1 MSNRALAILGFAV
14 FMIVFLYEMEV
25 LSNRNFSSPMSCHCP
40 DHQPVSVARLETYLF
55 MVQSELGLANA
66 LAAEALKTAH
76 PERAAEVRYLQF
88 ESAIAQMHSGRGL
101 LKFRP
106 LRESFKADYEAL
118 KTRYVAE
125 HPDTP
130 VPE

>member
-1 MSNRALAILGFAV
+1 MAGVL
-14 FMIVFLYEMEV
+14 IVTGA
-25 LSNRNFSSPMSCHCP
+25 SRGIGAAT
-40 DHQPVSVARLETYLF
+40 ARLAGERGYH
-55 MVQSELGLANA
+55 VAVNYNA
-66 LAAEALKTAH
+66 S

-88 ESAIAQMHSGRGL
+88 EAAIAQMHSGRGF

-106 LRESFKADYEAL
+106 LRESFKEDFDAL